1 MSRLVLV
8 RHGRSSHVHTGWVDV
23 RGFRAWREAYEA
35 AGVRTDERAPH
46 TLRALAG
53 EADLIV
59 AIDAARAVATAEL
72 LAPKREIVVSSLLR
86 ELDLEGP
93 DLGRLQLP
101 LPAWALAVAG
111 QNLIAMLRGGF
122 PSAAEA
128 ARITEAATWL
138 DVLAS
143 RHALIVAVTHGSF
156 RRELAARLA
165 RSGWNAERGRRSM
178 RHWSTWCFQRGPNP

>member
-1 MSRLVLV
+1 MPRIVLV
-8 RHGRSSHVHTGWVDV
+8 RHGRSAHVHTGWIDAS
-23 RGFRAWREAYEA
+23 GFRAWRTAYEA
-35 AGVRTDERAPH
+35 AGIRADERAPAD
-46 TLRALAG
+46 LAALAAR
-53 EADLIV
+53 ADVLV
-59 AIDAARAVATAEL
+59 ASDAARAMATAKI
-72 LAPKREIVVSSLLR
+72 LAAGRDVLVSPLLR

-93 DLGRLQLP
+93 ALGGVRLP

-128 ARITEAATWL
+128 ARIAEAATWL